1 MINGVMHI
9 VAAVLFAVIS
19 VHEGMNLIWI
29 GIAGVYLLTGI
40 INLVA
45 HALRIRKIEKAAKKA
60 EQEKQTWLQ
69 VRQDINE
76 EFPYV
81 RQEYFPLYLQNFPES
96 PFFPSY
102 SE

>member
-29 GIAGVYLLTGI
+29 GIAGVYLVTGI

-60 EQEKQTWLQ
+60 EQEKQKAAEKAAEKTAE
-69 VRQDINE
+69 NSAEKE
-76 EFPYV
+76 EAEV
-81 RQEYFPLYLQNFPES
+81 TAAGG
-96 PFFPSY
+96 
-102 SE
+102 